1 MSFGPLI
8 RPEWTF
14 ALWAVLSLLAAFG
27 FWSER
32 TRVGRHLSGA
42 AILLLGG
49 ITLSNFG
56 VLPRSAPAYDAVW
69 SYLVPLAIPLLLLKA
84 DLRRVLTETRSM
96 LAAFAVGAAG
106 TVLGAL
112 LGLWLL
118 PLGGD
123 AAKLAGAFSAT
134 YIGGSMNMVAVSQAV
149 ELDATV
155 ASAAVAA
162 DSVVGVVYL
171 AFLAVVPSI
180 ALFRRWYEA
189 DSTTPPAA
197 AEPATQPAETRAG
210 LDLVHLATALGL
222 AFLICAAGE
231 AMAGAL
237 GLRSYTVLFT
247 TALTVALA
255 NLFPE
260 PLGALRGDREIG
272 MLFMYLFF
280 AAIGISADVGAMLE
294 QALVIAAFAAL
305 ILLVHAL
312 MVFTLSRLMRVDLL
326 ETAVAS
332 SACAGGPATGA
343 ALAAGRGRPDLV
355 APAVLLGVF
364 GYVVANFIGVGIAH
378 LPV

>member
-8 RPEWTF
+8 RPEWTL
-14 ALWAVLSLLAAFG
+14 ALWATLSLLAAFG

-42 AILLLGG
+42 ALLLLGG
-49 ITLSNFG
+49 IALSNLG

-84 DLRRVLTETRSM
+84 DLRRVLVETRSM
-96 LAAFAVGAAG
+96 LAAFMFGAAG

-118 PLGGD
+118 PLGEN

-149 ELDATV
+149 DLDPTA

-171 AFLAVVPSI
+171 AFLALIPSL
-180 ALFRRWYEA
+180 ALFRRGFGA
-189 DSTTPPAA
+189 GAAAPATAAPPAR
-197 AEPATQPAETRAG
+197 PAETPQG
-210 LDLVHLATALGL
+210 LDLVHAGAALGL
-222 AFLICAAGE
+222 AFAICALGE
-231 AMAGAL
+231 ALARSLGMA
-237 GLRSYTVLFT
+237 SYAVLFT

-255 NLFPE
+255 NLFPRT
-260 PLGALRGDREIG
+260 LGALRGDREIG
-272 MLFMYLFF
+272 MFFMYLFF
-280 AAIGISADVGAMLE
+280 AAIGISADVGAMLG
-294 QALVIAAFAAL
+294 QAIVVAAFAAL
-305 ILLVHAL
+305 ILLVHAAVVL
-312 MVFTLSRLMRVDLL
+312 ALSRAFGIGLL
-326 ETAVAS
+326 ETVVAS

-343 ALAAGRGRPDLV
+343 ALAAGQGRPDLV

-364 GYVVANFIGVGIAH
+364 GYVIANFIGVGLAR
-378 LPV
+378 LAG